1 VLVPLAAAALFG
13 LLWLW
18 TSWLVGLI
26 AAVAFLLLALV
37 VRSLRRASRRL
48 KNILDEELP

>member
-13 LLWLW
+13 LMWLW

-26 AAVAFLLLALV
+26 AAVALLLLALV
-37 VRSLRRASRRL
+37 VRSFRRASRRL
-48 KNILDEELP
+48 TKILDEELP